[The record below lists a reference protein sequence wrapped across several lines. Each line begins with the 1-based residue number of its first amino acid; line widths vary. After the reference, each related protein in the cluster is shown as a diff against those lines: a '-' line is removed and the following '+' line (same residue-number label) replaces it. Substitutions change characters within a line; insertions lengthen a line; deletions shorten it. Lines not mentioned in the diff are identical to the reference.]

1 MTDLNV
7 ELSDVRA
14 EMDDVENALFE
25 AALRRAIARK
35 QATVLEQQQERI
47 EELEAPATTDP
58 ADG

>member
-35 QATVLEQQQERI
+35 QATVLEQQQKRI
-47 EELEAPATTDP
+47 EELETPP
-58 ADG
+58 EVE